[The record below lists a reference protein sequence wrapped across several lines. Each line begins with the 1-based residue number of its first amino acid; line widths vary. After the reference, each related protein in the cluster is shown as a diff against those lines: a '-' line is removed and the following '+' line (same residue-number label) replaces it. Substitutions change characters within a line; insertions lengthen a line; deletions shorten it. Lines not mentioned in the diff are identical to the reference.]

1 MSSFGSPGLRPPTKP
16 APPQRGSFP
25 LDHDGEC
32 RDLMKNYLACIKKVR
47 GVNED
52 ECRGL
57 AKSYL
62 SCRMDRNLMAKDE
75 FKNLGFQ
82 DAPGANGSQQ
92 KPSAE
97 LAKADQAGD
106 SRTGSS

>member
-1 MSSFGSPGLRPPTKP
+1 
-16 APPQRGSFP
+16 
-25 LDHDGEC
+25 
-32 RDLMKNYLACIKKVR
+32 
-47 GVNED
+47 
-52 ECRGL
+52 
-57 AKSYL
+57 
-62 SCRMDRNLMAKDE
+62 MAKDE